1 MSFQLTKLAAALL
14 MPLPLIL
21 GLLILGLVLL
31 YLNRARRLS
40 LVALTSG
47 TLLLLLLSV
56 PLLPRQAATAIE
68 NDYPRLWMPPDA
80 SWVVVLGAGS
90 RPDPSLS
97 PVSRLSTNSL
107 HRLAEGVRLYRQLP
121 AATLIVT
128 GGVPDVTEH
137 TLTTADDLATVAA
150 SWGVPPEAILRA
162 REPVNT
168 EAEADAVARWVKPG
182 ELMILVT
189 SALHMRRA
197 VALFDEKGLAVV
209 PAPTQGLVPD
219 GVVGNQIPR
228 SGNISLMERSLK
240 EIIGLWWARLR
251 GEAGAPRETE

>member
-1 MSFQLTKLAAALL
+1 MSFQLTKLAGALL

-21 GLLILGLVLL
+21 GLLIFGLVLL

-121 AATLIVT
+121 KATWRRWRHPGGCPRGPSCVLASRLIPKLKRT
-128 GGVPDVTEH
+128 
-137 TLTTADDLATVAA
+137 
-150 SWGVPPEAILRA
+150 
-162 REPVNT
+162 
-168 EAEADAVARWVKPG
+168 RWRVG
-182 ELMILVT
+182 SNLV
-189 SALHMRRA
+189 S
-197 VALFDEKGLAVV
+197 
-209 PAPTQGLVPD
+209 
-219 GVVGNQIPR
+219 
-228 SGNISLMERSLK
+228 
-240 EIIGLWWARLR
+240 
-251 GEAGAPRETE
+251 